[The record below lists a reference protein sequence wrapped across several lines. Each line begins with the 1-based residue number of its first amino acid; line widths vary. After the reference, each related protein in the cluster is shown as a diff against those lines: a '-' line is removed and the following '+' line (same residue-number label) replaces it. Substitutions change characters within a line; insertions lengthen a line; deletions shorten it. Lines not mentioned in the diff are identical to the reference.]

1 MLPVLAVLSVSILGI
16 STLAGIITNAFIVA
30 VNLYIRDQ
38 GVRQNAC
45 DLIVC
50 TLGISNILFLFTM
63 TINDFCTFL
72 WSGKY
77 FTAEIYSY
85 FNVLIFF
92 PIFSSFWFTVCLC
105 VFYCIQI
112 LIFTQPLLIKVKK
125 NFSHFVPWLL
135 MWSVLISLAI
145 SVPAAWSVDYE
156 LKKNT
161 STDLTVNITLVGE
174 IPKLNLYYLLI
185 SNIIGCTV
193 PLLLVGIS
201 NVLIIKSLVAHAKQ
215 MLSSTSSSTTRG
227 EAGLRAAKTVTLLLF
242 LYITFY
248 ISEIL
253 MFIDMFPPTSP
264 WFTVCLI
271 VIYLY
276 SPIQSVILILGSPK
290 LRSTSLKILSQFACC
305 KWG

>member
-1 MLPVLAVLSVSILGI
+1 MLPILAVLSVSILGI

-50 TLGISNILFLFTM
+50 TLGISNISFLFTM
-63 TINDFCTFL
+63 TVNDFCTFL
-72 WSGKY
+72 WSEKY
-77 FTAEIYSY
+77 FTAEIYST

-112 LIFTQPLLIKVKK
+112 LIFTQPLLIKLKQNISQV
-125 NFSHFVPWLL
+125 VPWLL
-135 MWSVLISLAI
+135 LWSVLISLAI
-145 SVPAAWSVDYE
+145 SVPAAWSADYE
-156 LKKNT
+156 FKTNT
-161 STDLTVNITLVGE
+161 SNDFTVNITLVGA
-174 IPKLNLYYLLI
+174 IPKLNLYYLLV

-215 MLSSTSSSTTRG
+215 MVMSSSSSGTPRG

-248 ISEIL
+248 VSEIL

-276 SPIQSVILILGSPK
+276 SPTQSVILILGSPK
-290 LRSTSLKILSQFACC
+290 LKNTSIKILSQLACC
-305 KWG
+305 K